1 MQKGGK
7 ELSQYKNATKIFI
20 QKENLYVKK
29 MVFISIALGV
39 FLFSRG
45 IWTIESYNPLKYW
58 RYSSH
63 MRTLIEIEPWFMS
76 MLGALGVIVGIF
88 YLVVDAR
95 PMKNDSSRVIEKNGT
110 SVVLEFDNGSRK
122 NLKVLGKVY
131 LAVGDK
137 GIAEYKG
144 NLLLGFR
151 K

>member
-1 MQKGGK
+1 M
-7 ELSQYKNATKIFI
+7 
-20 QKENLYVKK
+20 
-29 MVFISIALGV
+29 
-39 FLFSRG
+39 
-45 IWTIESYNPLKYW
+45 IESYNPLKYW